1 MKKIGLVVIVFLCA
15 VSARAQS
22 YQAGDNL
29 LNVGI
34 GLGSNYIS
42 GDNSMIIPP
51 LVASYEFGVHD
62 AISVGPYIN
71 FLTQGHT
78 QSHGGY
84 DTPDGYVDEPLDVRH
99 RSTDIRFGARGSYH
113 FGELLGT
120 VDQFDPY
127 ATLGLGFHHWRSRG
141 RAQDT
146 PSDYNDNYEYTDNG
160 LNYVEW
166 GISIGAR
173 YWFSNLG
180 AWMEIGVLPGIWAQ
194 AGLAVKL

>member
-1 MKKIGLVVIVFLCA
+1 MKKVGLVIIVFMCA
-15 VSARAQS
+15 VSVRAQS

-34 GLGSNYIS
+34 GLGSNYVT

-71 FLTQGHT
+71 FL
-78 QSHGGY
+78 SHGRTEHW
-84 DTPDGYVDEPLDVRH
+84 DHINADLRH

-113 FGELLGT
+113 FGALLGT
-120 VDQFDPY
+120 TDEFDPY
-127 ATLGLGFHHWRSRG
+127 ATLGLGFHHWRSTR
-141 RAQDT
+141 RVQNE
-146 PSDYNDNYEYTDNG
+146 PSNYNGDHEYTESG
-160 LNYVEW
+160 LNYIEW
-166 GISIGAR
+166 GISVGAR

-194 AGLAVKL
+194 AGLAVKF